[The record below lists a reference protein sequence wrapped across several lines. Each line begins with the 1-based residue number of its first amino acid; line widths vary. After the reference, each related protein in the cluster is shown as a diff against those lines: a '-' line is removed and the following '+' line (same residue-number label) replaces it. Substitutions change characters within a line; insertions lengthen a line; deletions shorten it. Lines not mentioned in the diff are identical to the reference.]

1 MTKEYSADITIKFSQ
16 FGFEADNEIDF
27 INKLKHSFDEEHNIK
42 LDDSEI
48 KNVEYL
54 DSFSDQVITRRMA
67 KKQNV
72 KLERQK
78 ERIWKNGKT
87 K

>member
-1 MTKEYSADITIKFSQ
+1 MTKEYSADITIKFTQ
-16 FGFEADNEIDF
+16 FGFEADSEDDF

-48 KNVEYL
+48 ENVKFL
-54 DSFSDQVITRRMA
+54 DSFSDLAITRKMA
-67 KKQNV
+67 RKQGI